1 MASLKSIA
9 RTSGVAVPS
18 GALPRKGLCEPG
30 SVMEGAFGGVDV
42 DCDSKRW
49 AENMANIRL
58 RVTKAETFNAHRI
71 LDFSDVAAKA
81 KGKAGV

>member
-1 MASLKSIA
+1 M
-9 RTSGVAVPS
+9 
-18 GALPRKGLCEPG
+18 
-30 SVMEGAFGGVDV
+30 DV

-49 AENMANIRL
+49 VENMANIRL

-81 KGKAGV
+81 NGKAGV